1 MRRLFVIAIALTVGL
16 PMVAVLLLVAAAG
29 SQAQCG
35 GGGPAGPGSAPG
47 VPVSLLAIYDQAAG
61 AYQLGP
67 QGWAYLAAINYV
79 ETRFGQ
85 DISASSQGAIG
96 WMQFEPGTWARYAV
110 AADPTKPGAPPDPY
124 DPWDAIFAAA
134 NDLHANGA
142 PGDWPRA
149 IYAYNHAG
157 WYVSEVQQL
166 TQRYAQT
173 AGSAAVA
180 IDSSQTAPQ
189 AGCVAVGPTTPG
201 SAARILPDGLAAA
214 PQDAPAP
221 VQGGDRGRQPDHRHL
236 LQHRT
241 RAEHAHHGDVLL

>member
-1 MRRLFVIAIALTVGL
+1 MRRLFVIAIALTIGL
-16 PMVAVLLLVAAAG
+16 PMVAVLLLFAAAG

-47 VPVSLLAIYDQAAG
+47 IPASLLGIYDQAAG

-85 DISASSQGAIG
+85 DLSPSSQGAIG
-96 WMQFEPGTWARYAV
+96 WMQFEPGTWAQYAV
-110 AADPTKPGAPPDPY
+110 SADPTKPGAPPDPY

-166 TQRYAQT
+166 AQQLRANGGQRGRDRLV
-173 AGSAAVA
+173 AGRPAGGLRCGRSDHARVGGADPPRRA
-180 IDSSQTAPQ
+180 RRGTRRTRPPRCRRRSRRATGSSTPPTAP
-189 AGCVAVGPTTPG
+189 
-201 SAARILPDGLAAA
+201 SAS
-214 PQDAPAP
+214 
-221 VQGGDRGRQPDHRHL
+221 
-236 LQHRT
+236 RT
-241 RAEHAHHGDVLL
+241 CSPR